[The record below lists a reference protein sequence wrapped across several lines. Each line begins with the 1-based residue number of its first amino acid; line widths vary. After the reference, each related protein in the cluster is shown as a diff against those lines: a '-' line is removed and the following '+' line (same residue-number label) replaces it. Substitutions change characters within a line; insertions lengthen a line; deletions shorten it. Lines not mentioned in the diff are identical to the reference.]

1 MKTYNGLCIEARNA
15 LREYGAENPNL
26 EARSLVAL
34 AAGKTLDELIRDYM
48 LYASDDIEHE
58 VLSLVDRRIA
68 GEPLAYIL
76 GSWEFYGLD
85 MVVTSDVL
93 VPRIDTEV
101 LVDEALSRIPDKT
114 AELRVLDL
122 CCGSGCIG
130 CALGVHLPKAKL
142 VLADL
147 STPALHV
154 ARANVMKHNL
164 GVRTSCVQANA
175 LSLPLENLGQFDM
188 ILSNPPYITPE
199 EIGTLDPSVRDFEPM
214 MALDGGED
222 GYMFYR
228 SIIRKW
234 RRLLKKGG
242 WLLFEVGEGQAEY
255 VKEHMR
261 RAGFSH
267 VTAIKDTGCT
277 ERVVAGQLY

>member
-34 AAGKTLDELIRDYM
+34 ASCKSLDELIRDYM
-48 LYASDDIEHE
+48 LYASDEIEHR
-58 VLSLVDRRIA
+58 VLALVDRRIA

-85 MVVTSDVL
+85 MTVTPDVL

-101 LVDEALSRIPDKT
+101 LVDEALNRIPDRS
-114 AELRVLDL
+114 AELRILDL
-122 CCGSGCIG
+122 CCGSGCIA

-142 VLADL
+142 VLGDL
-147 STPALHV
+147 SNPALHV
-154 ARANVMKHNL
+154 ARNNIMKHNL
-164 GVRTSCVQANA
+164 GARSSCVQVNA
-175 LSLPLENLGQFDM
+175 LNLPPENLGRFDL
-188 ILSNPPYITPE
+188 IVSNPPYITPA
-199 EIGTLDPSVRDFEPM
+199 EIQTLDPSVRDFEPM

-234 RRLLKKGG
+234 KRLLREGG
-242 WLLFEVGEGQAEY
+242 WMLFEVGEGQAEY
-255 VKEHMR
+255 VKEHLR
-261 RAGFSH
+261 RAGFSR

-277 ERVVAGQLY
+277 ERVVAGQL